1 MPRRPAAAIDLGS
14 TSVHLLV
21 ARPDRTGLVVL
32 HDEST
37 FLGLGA
43 AVDGPGSLGV
53 SGRATLASTVG
64 AYVDLARDIGA
75 TDPIVMGTEP
85 LRRLED
91 ATRIVAE
98 VSSRTGVPLAV
109 LEHEEEA
116 LLTLVG
122 LTAGQAVRGDLLVV
136 DIGGG
141 SSELVEIG
149 PERLARAAGVR
160 LGAGRLTRSIVD
172 RDPPTREQFD
182 GARSGGRGGARL
194 DTGPAAGRGRLRRWH
209 RHEPAEAPP
218 PRPRPGARRP
228 AGPGR
233 ARRGAGRSSPPA
245 RPSCSRRPTGCGRP
259 GSGCSPRVPRSSR
272 PCSTGSTSPRAGSS
286 TRGSARARSSPPT
299 GRAPRGAIASKSS
312 PTAGSPD
319 GGPVA
324 PAATAGR

>member
-21 ARPDRTGLVVL
+21 AR
-32 HDEST
+32 H
-37 FLGLGA
+37 
-43 AVDGPGSLGV
+43 
-53 SGRATLASTVG
+53 
-64 AYVDLARDIGA
+64 IGA

-91 ATRIVAE
+91 ATRIVAD

-160 LGAGRLTRSIVD
+160 LGAGRLTRAIVD

-182 GARSGGRGGARL
+182 ALDRAATEALDWSPGRQPAEVVFVGGTATNLLKLLRRAGDPERGDRL
-194 DTGPAAGRGRLRRWH
+194 DRAALEEARAIVASGPAELLAATYGLREARIRLLAAGASIIQALLDRLDIASGRVVDTGIR
-209 RHEPAEAPP
+209 E
-218 PRPRPGARRP
+218 GAII
-228 AGPGR
+228 A
-233 ARRGAGRSSPPA
+233 AD
-245 RPSCSRRPTGCGRP
+245 
-259 GSGCSPRVPRSSR
+259 
-272 PCSTGSTSPRAGSS
+272 RAG
-286 TRGSARARSSPPT
+286 TAWRDPLEELAHGW
-299 GRAPRGAIASKSS
+299 IA
-312 PTAGSPD
+312 
-319 GGPVA
+319 
-324 PAATAGR
+324 

>member
-75 TDPIVMGTEP
+75 ADPIVMGTEP

-160 LGAGRLTRSIVD
+160 LGAGRLTRAIVD
-172 RDPPTREQFD
+172 RDPPTREQFAALD
-182 GARSGGRGGARL
+182 RAAAEALDWSPGRQPAEVVFVGGTATNLLKLLRRARDPERGDRL
-194 DTGPAAGRGRLRRWH
+194 DRAALDEAREIVASGPAELLAATYGLREARIRLLAAGASIIQALLDRLDIASGRVADTGIR
-209 RHEPAEAPP
+209 E
-218 PRPRPGARRP
+218 GAII
-228 AGPGR
+228 A
-233 ARRGAGRSSPPA
+233 AD
-245 RPSCSRRPTGCGRP
+245 
-259 GSGCSPRVPRSSR
+259 
-272 PCSTGSTSPRAGSS
+272 RAG
-286 TRGSARARSSPPT
+286 TAWRDRLEELAHGW
-299 GRAPRGAIASKSS
+299 IA
-312 PTAGSPD
+312 
-319 GGPVA
+319 
-324 PAATAGR
+324 

>member
-172 RDPPTREQFD
+172 RDPPTREQFAALD
-182 GARSGGRGGARL
+182 RAAAKALDWTPVRQPAEVVFVGGTATNLLKLLRRAHDPERGDRL
-194 DTGPAAGRGRLRRWH
+194 DRAALDEAREIVASGPAELLAATYGLREARIRLLAAGASIIQALLDRLDIASGRVVDTGIR
-209 RHEPAEAPP
+209 E
-218 PRPRPGARRP
+218 GAII
-228 AGPGR
+228 A
-233 ARRGAGRSSPPA
+233 AD
-245 RPSCSRRPTGCGRP
+245 
-259 GSGCSPRVPRSSR
+259 
-272 PCSTGSTSPRAGSS
+272 RAG
-286 TRGSARARSSPPT
+286 TAWRDRLEELAHGW
-299 GRAPRGAIASKSS
+299 IA
-312 PTAGSPD
+312 
-319 GGPVA
+319 
-324 PAATAGR
+324 

>member
-64 AYVDLARDIGA
+64 A
-75 TDPIVMGTEP
+75 
-85 LRRLED
+85 LRRPRPRHRR
-91 ATRIVAE
+91 ARIR
-98 VSSRTGVPLAV
+98 SSWAPSRSGGWRTPPGSSPRSRRGRACPLAV

-122 LTAGQAVRGDLLVV
+122 LTAGRAVRGDLLVV

-172 RDPPTREQFD
+172 RDPPTREQFAALD
-182 GARSGGRGGARL
+182 RAAAEALDWTPGRQPAEVVFVGGTATNLLKLLRRAGDPERGDRL
-194 DTGPAAGRGRLRRWH
+194 DRAALD
-209 RHEPAEAPP
+209 EA
-218 PRPRPGARRP
+218 R
-228 AGPGR
+228 
-233 ARRGAGRSSPPA
+233 GRSSRPA
-245 RPSCSRRPTGCGRP
+245 RPSCSRRPTGCARP
-259 GSGCSPRVPRSSR
+259 GSGCSPRAPRSSR

-299 GRAPRGAIASKSS
+299 GP
-312 PTAGSPD
+312 
-319 GGPVA
+319 
-324 PAATAGR
+324 ATAWRDRLEELAHGWIA